1 MERSS
6 NQTNKQQKTDWTT
19 VISISIIGLMFF
31 IFGFVSW
38 VNSILIPYFKIACE
52 LTNLQSYLVAFAF
65 YIAYFFMSVPASLLL
80 EKVGFKKGMM
90 LGFFVMATGAFLF
103 VPAALSRAYPIFLG
117 GLFLIGTGLALL
129 QTAANPYITIV
140 GPIDRAA
147 QRISIMGICNKVAGI
162 IAPLVF
168 AAVVLKVSDN
178 ELFKTLDSGLLSAS
192 EKDVLLNE
200 LVRRVILPYSILGTF
215 LLLVGLLVRYSPL
228 PEINTEKSNKEEP
241 MEGETE
247 KTSIFQFPYLILGAL
262 AIFFH
267 VGSQI
272 IAIDTIIGYAKTM
285 GLNLLEA
292 KTFPSYV
299 LGATMC
305 GYFIGVIT
313 IPRFINQRNA
323 LLTCTTLGLALSI
336 CVVLF
341 SGPVVVLGHHTDI
354 SIWFLV
360 ALGLPNSLIFA
371 NIWPLA
377 IKGLGRFTKLGSSIM
392 VMGLCGNAVT
402 PVIYGH
408 LADRYDIRT
417 AYLILIPCYLYLI
430 FFAAYGY
437 AIKNWGK
444 VNQIKEQLQ

>member
-1 MERSS
+1 MQKSINTNPKKPINWSS
-6 NQTNKQQKTDWTT
+6 

-38 VNSILIPYFKIACE
+38 VNAILIPYFKIACE
-52 LTNLQSYLVAFAF
+52 LSHFQSYLVAFAF
-65 YIAYFFMSVPASLLL
+65 YIAYFFMSVPSSFLL

-90 LGFFVMATGAFLF
+90 FGFYAMASGAFLF
-103 VPAALSRAYPIFLG
+103 IPAALSRAYPIFLI
-117 GLFLIGTGLALL
+117 GLFLIGTGLSLL

-147 QRISIMGICNKVAGI
+147 QRISIMGICNKIAGI
-162 IAPLVF
+162 LAPLIF
-168 AAVVLKVSDN
+168 AAVVLRVSDS
-178 ELFKTLDSGLLSAS
+178 ELFKSLESGLLGAS
-192 EKDVLLNE
+192 EKAALLDE
-200 LVRRVILPYSILGTF
+200 LIRRVILPYSVLGVF
-215 LLLVGLLVRYSPL
+215 LILVGILIRYSPL
-228 PEINTEKSNKEEP
+228 PELNTEESNKA
-241 MEGETE
+241 E
-247 KTSIFQFPYLILGAL
+247 KNENNAERTSIFQFPYLILGAL

-292 KTFPSYV
+292 KIFPSYV

-305 GYFIGVIT
+305 GYFIGVIA

-323 LLTCTTLGLALSI
+323 LLTCTILGLVLSFG
-336 CVVLF
+336 VLIF
-341 SGPVVVLGHHTDI
+341 SGSVVVFGHHTDV
-354 SIWFLV
+354 SIWFLA

-377 IKGLGRFTKLGSSIM
+377 IKGLGKFTKLGSSIM
-392 VMGLCGNAVT
+392 IMGLCGNAIT
-402 PVIYGH
+402 PLLYGH
-408 LADRYDIRT
+408 MADLYNVRT

-437 AIKNWGK
+437 RIKSWK
-444 VNQIKEQLQ
+444 PTKKAAPAVS